1 MVEITRTFDLLDL
14 LVEQYPKEDI
24 LAGKV
29 NGEWV
34 KYSSH
39 DYYKYAHY
47 LAYGLCEMGLK
58 QGDRVVTMSA
68 NCPEWNFIDM
78 ALAMSGIIHVPI
90 YPTLNTE
97 SYLHILNHSEAT
109 AVFVSTKV
117 LLGRLRQALDQ
128 AEVKPQVFTLA
139 NIEGEHRMLEILKA
153 GIANRDK
160 WMAEIERRKREIKPD
175 DWMTMIYTSGT
186 TGLPKGVMLSHRNL
200 CSNFL
205 AHAPVN
211 PCDDKCKFLSF
222 LPLNHIYERSMNYH
236 YQSKGISIYY
246 AESLG
251 TIQQNMQEIAADGF
265 CAVPRVLEMV
275 YDKLYAAGK
284 DFRGTKKKIYD
295 WAFSHGKRYD
305 YTLLKKVSLFYQ
317 LAQWF
322 LDKAVYSKWREKF
335 GGKRLTVITGGSSIQ
350 PDMVRLF
357 AAAGINIYE
366 GYGLSETSPVIAVND
381 PAHHQVKIGTVGPI
395 LRGVEVKFD
404 EPTVIREGTQFN
416 DVNYALMGQRRLEI
430 VPNKNG
436 KVLPEDFIHQGNFE
450 PGIAEALRYMED
462 VNEQLTRV
470 REVITLITQ
479 GDSTHKSAQEIYEY
493 VMQTTEGILDN
504 ADKTLD
510 KLTPAVKQLVDQLNQ
525 AANSVAEMA
534 NQVDTTVKTTT
545 GAINEKIAQADSVVQ
560 AIAEGTKKA
569 EQIIASI
576 ESTPAVDKLLNTK
589 DLVDHAND
597 LVKKTQALIAAI
609 DTKGVKMYDE
619 NGKEVSLFTWKN
631 TNLIGKTAR
640 EKAKL
645 RAEKGE
651 SLPDSAPADGK

>member
-1 MVEITRTFDLLDL
+1 MVEITRTFDLLDH
-14 LVEQYPKEDI
+14 LVENFPKDDI

-47 LAYGLCEMGLK
+47 LAYGLCEVGLK

-90 YPTLNTE
+90 YPTLSAEN
-97 SYLHILNHSEAT
+97 YQYILQHSEAT

-117 LLGRLRQALDQ
+117 LLGRLAPALDKLEQ
-128 AEVKPQVFTLA
+128 RPMVFTLA

-160 WMAEIERRKREIKPD
+160 WMGEIERRKREIRPD
-175 DWMTMIYTSGT
+175 DWTSMIYTSGT
-186 TGLPKGVMLSHRNL
+186 TGMPKGVMLSHRNL

-205 AHAPVN
+205 AHAQVN
-211 PCDDKCKFLSF
+211 PCDEKCKFLSF

-236 YQSKGISIYY
+236 YQVKGISTYY

-251 TIQQNMQEIAADGF
+251 TIQQNMYEIQADGF

-284 DFRGTKKKIYD
+284 DFRGLRKNIYD

-305 YTLLKKVSLFYQ
+305 YTLVKKVSLFYQ

-350 PDMVRLF
+350 PKMVRLF

-381 PAHHQVKIGTVGPI
+381 PAHGMVRIGTVGPVLSGVELKFGEDNEI
-395 LRGVEVKFD
+395 LTRGPHVMLGYYKDPQYTAQVIDKEGWFHTGDIGEMVGGHYLKITDRKKDIFKLSAGKYVAPQLIENMLRGSEYIDQVM
-404 EPTVIREGTQFN
+404 VIGENEKQVAAIISPNFNTLHYWALKYHLHYRDNTELISLSQTQ
-416 DVNYALMGQRRLEI
+416 DKMR
-430 VPNKNG
+430 
-436 KVLPEDFIHQGNFE
+436 KVLDEYN
-450 PGIAEALRYMED
+450 
-462 VNEQLTRV
+462 
-470 REVITLITQ
+470 
-479 GDSTHKSAQEIYEY
+479 KSLA
-493 VMQTTEGILDN
+493 
-504 ADKTLD
+504 
-510 KLTPAVKQLVDQLNQ
+510 PH
-525 AANSVAEMA
+525 
-534 NQVDTTVKTTT
+534 
-545 GAINEKIAQADSVVQ
+545 
-560 AIAEGTKKA
+560 
-569 EQIIASI
+569 EQIKQFRLVTDEWTPNNGLLSPTLKLRRGPLMDKYKSLVADIYGKDRP
-576 ESTPAVDKLLNTK
+576 STGSLFSAFKSVELPSMPW
-589 DLVDHAND
+589 
-597 LVKKTQALIAAI
+597 VKK
-609 DTKGVKMYDE
+609 
-619 NGKEVSLFTWKN
+619 N
-631 TNLIGKTAR
+631 
-640 EKAKL
+640 
-645 RAEKGE
+645 
-651 SLPDSAPADGK
+651 